1 MKIEGIEIVG
11 MMYCDIYLKEMDSEM
26 YHKFFRK
33 FENDIDLYFD
43 KSEYE
48 PYIYSEEKVGKYIRR
63 IQEKKRVPLA
73 IMNGDEIIGEILFK
87 NIEEKRCATL
97 SIVLINSD
105 WKNKGIGTRAEL
117 LAIDYA
123 FNQLGVKELYADAIV
138 TNTRSQHVL
147 EKVGFKLIKEEN
159 NFKFYKVAR

>member
-1 MKIEGIEIVG
+1 ML
-11 MMYCDIYLKEMDSEM
+11 YLKEMSSEM
-26 YHKFFRK
+26 YHEFFRK
-33 FENDIDLYFD
+33 YESDMDLYFD

-48 PYIYSEEKVGKYIRR
+48 PYCYSEEKVEKYMRR

-87 NIEEKRCATL
+87 NIEDNLCATL

-105 WKNKGIGTRAEL
+105 WKNRGIGTRAEL

-123 FNQLGVKELYADAIV
+123 FTQLEVKTLYADTV
-138 TNTRSQHVL
+138 LTNTRSQHVL
-147 EKVGFKLIKEEN
+147 EKVGFKLIKEED
-159 NFKFYKVAR
+159 NFKFYKISR